1 MTLAPGLGLW
11 DLAQHITWLAD
22 VLIVVTK
29 GCAVL
34 IPVALLAAWFW
45 PAGLRCL
52 LAAVLALFLVIVV
65 REAIAGAWYLP
76 RPFVAYHFQPL
87 YPHAPDSAFP
97 SLTTSYFTAAGYPA
111 WRTWRPLGWLFA
123 AMTVEVGFG
132 CVYVGVH
139 YATDV
144 LAGAAIGPA
153 AGWSPGSCSAGGRSP
168 GCSARLTAAWQRS
181 GCAAGFPGHPAGSP
195 GRPGP
200 HSAELW
206 RGWTADQACP
216 TRGTWSGTSSS
227 GRRAGHHP
235 LRLATL

>member
-1 MTLAPGLGLW
+1 VITIAPGLGLW
-11 DLAQHITWLAD
+11 DLAEHVSWLAG

-76 RPFVAYHFQPL
+76 RPFIAYHFQPL

-123 AMTVEVGFG
+123 AMTAEVGFG

-144 LAGAAIGPA
+144 LAGAAIGAGCGLVAWLVFGWRPIAWLLGQADRGLAAVRLRRRIARPPEPA
-153 AGWSPGSCSAGGRSP
+153 VG
-168 GCSARLTAAWQRS
+168 
-181 GCAAGFPGHPAGSP
+181 
-195 GRPGP
+195 
-200 HSAELW
+200 
-206 RGWTADQACP
+206 
-216 TRGTWSGTSSS
+216 
-227 GRRAGHHP
+227 
-235 LRLATL
+235 